1 MQQKNSWILPEG
13 IEEILPEDAK
23 HLESLRSK
31 LLEMFACW
39 GYDFVIPPLI
49 DFLDSLYIR
58 INLMH
63 LYFISKYSR
72 FST

>member
-23 HLESLRSK
+23 YLEGLRSK

-39 GYDFVIPPLI
+39 GYDLVIPPFI
-49 DFLDSLYIR
+49 DFLD
-58 INLMH
+58 
-63 LYFISKYSR
+63 
-72 FST
+72 